1 MGVLHKKYRE
11 FVATAATAAL
21 VASAVAPIA
30 SAKDFSDTKG
40 NTHNEAINALS
51 DAVVITGYPDGT
63 FQPNKILTRS
73 DVVKLMGKWLV
84 SKGYAVPTDAV
95 SNPRFADLTSTSNKE
110 LLEYAAIVK
119 DNGVFVGT
127 PDGKLDP
134 AGDITREN
142 MAIVLVRAFDHV
154 NDIDLATYVAGQDF
168 KKDVNDLGIAKAEAR
183 PAIDILDFFD
193 ITNPATPTFNPK
205 NTTTRGHFATFL
217 HKFINADFSAL
228 TVGVGV
234 VGDTAVKA
242 INATTVEVTFKDAI
256 ENVNSLKFTIDG
268 LTVSNVVVKQFNNKT
283 VILTTTVQEGGK
295 EYTASLDSK
304 EIGKFKGVSTIVPTK
319 IAITTQ
325 SVQGKIGQQAIIF
338 ADIGV
343 KQAGVP
349 VTFNVTPDTNKTLN
363 KDQVFEA
370 TTNADGIAT
379 FSYTQYN
386 AGTDEVVAYPTGA
399 PTVRSHAFIF
409 WGVNNILTIAPT
421 DKASEE
427 KGNTLNNGESK
438 TYKLTY
444 LNPETG
450 KPVANQRFFVTLEE
464 NINVNIDK
472 TSKATVNGTT
482 PMQLLNNDSPTV
494 TAVTT
499 DGKGEAI
506 FTVSGSNTSVTP
518 VVFIDNGDKNEAR
531 AKTYESIKLQAK
543 ADLVT
548 FAALQQEYFI
558 EIFGA
563 YGEDPEAAVG
573 FENGRIYSAMVLDKN
588 GEPVA
593 NEVVNLAFHE
603 DLDRVINTNTQA
615 WFLDLMG
622 DYSHKK
628 QIAVKTNAYGE
639 ADFEIYSENP
649 GDYATP
655 IAWIDINS
663 PNAKEGKLDEGEP
676 FQVGPITYFAKEKPT
691 YSSLFVSDGEG
702 AIPRT
707 DKKAFKGTDVATVEL
722 WAANQSFFPLDLPTE
737 YSHVDATFTIWNTG
751 AEDIEVSYTTNAGE
765 NRKLVISP
773 NRSHTTSMLSGTRFE
788 NPTISVETVGDTSSS
803 VKVVANGMAIPDKTL
818 PNNTANP
825 IDLGSNESTFEFVST
840 QSVGMLY
847 TGMVTD
853 LNTTTKLI
861 TFFGKT
867 PISYD
872 NATYKNERAVIID
885 LKEFESLITGNL
897 GSANVTFKQENE
909 KTTFEIVSL
918 GTSSSTTSQVNN
930 ATTVEQVVNALRNTS
945 MSPAFNDLNS
955 TQKTLLSTAVFT
967 QRTSIG
973 YSSDGLQSFYKVE
986 YAKLV
991 AAAID
996 DVNNT
1001 ATVTTLLAVPDLD
1014 LSAYHALSVEDKTA
1028 VEAILT
1034 TQTFTDVAALQ
1045 AGVIEAIAQNESS
1058 KNVTVPEITNV
1069 VLSTNEGTLTLTFG
1083 GNIELFPSID
1093 SVKIGY
1099 TNEGVNGTVF
1109 GTIAT
1114 VENSNELLLSF
1125 DELGIPKLTK
1135 GSILQKID
1143 LYDSTLSIVNVMD
1156 KAKQNPI
1163 HLTALDIPIQ

>member
-1 MGVLHKKYRE
+1 MGVLHKKYLK
-11 FVATAATAAL
+11 FVATAASAAL

-30 SAKDFSDTKG
+30 SAKDFSDTKD
-40 NTHNEAINALS
+40 NTHYEAINALS
-51 DAVVITGYPDGT
+51 DAGVITGYPDGT

-95 SNPRFADLTSTSNKE
+95 SNPRFADLKSTSNKE
-110 LLEYAAIVK
+110 LLEYAAVVK

-127 PDGKLDP
+127 LDGKLDP

-142 MAIVLVRAFDHV
+142 MAIVLVRAFDRV

-168 KKDVNDLGIAKAEAR
+168 KKDVNDLGTAKAEAR

-193 ITNPATPTFNPK
+193 ITNPATPAFNPK

-217 HKFINADFSAL
+217 HKFINADFSA
-228 TVGVGV
+228 VGVGV

-242 INATTVEVTFKDAI
+242 VNATTVEVTFKDAI
-256 ENVNSLKFTIDG
+256 KNGNSLKFTIDG
-268 LTVSNVVVKQFNNKT
+268 LTVSNVAVKQSDNKT

-295 EYTASLDSK
+295 EYTVSLDSK
-304 EIGKFKGVSTIVPTK
+304 EIGKFEGVSTIVPTK

-325 SVQGKIGQQAIIF
+325 SVQGKIGQQATIS

-386 AGTDEVVAYPTGA
+386 AGNDEVVAYPTGA

-409 WGVNNILTIAPT
+409 WGVNNILTIVPT
-421 DKASEE
+421 EKVSEETASEDRVA
-427 KGNTLNNGESK
+427 TLTNGESK

-444 LNPETG
+444 LAPQTG
-450 KPVANQRFFVTLEE
+450 KPVANQRFFVTFEE
-464 NINVNIDK
+464 NVNVNIDK
-472 TSKATVNGTT
+472 ASKATVNGAT

-494 TAVTT
+494 ASVTT
-499 DGKGEAI
+499 DSKGEAI
-506 FTVSGSNTSVTP
+506 FTVSGLNTSVTP

-548 FAALQQEYFI
+548 FAALQQEYSI

-563 YGEDPEAAVG
+563 YGENPEAAVG
-573 FENGRIYSAMVLDKN
+573 FENGRIYTAMVLNKN
-588 GEPVA
+588 GEPAA

-603 DLDRVINTNTQA
+603 DLDRVISTNTQA
-615 WFLDLMG
+615 WFLDLTG
-622 DYSHKK
+622 DYTHKK

-663 PNAKEGKLDEGEP
+663 PNAKEGNLDEGEP
-676 FQVGPITYFAKEKPT
+676 FQLAPITYFAKEKPT
-691 YSSLFVSDGEG
+691 YASLFVSDGEG
-702 AIPRT
+702 AIPRST
-707 DKKAFKGTDVATVEL
+707 KNAFKGTDVATVEL

-751 AEDIEVSYTTNAGE
+751 AEDIEVSYPTNAGE

-773 NRSHTTSMLSGTRFE
+773 NRSHTTSTLSGTRYE
-788 NPTISVETVGDTSSS
+788 NPTISIETVGDTSSS
-803 VKVVANGMAIPDKTL
+803 VKVVANGKAIPDKAL

-825 IDLGSNESTFEFVST
+825 IDLGNNESTFEFVST
-840 QSVGMLY
+840 QSVGMLH

-853 LNTTTKLI
+853 LNTTKKLI
-861 TFFGKT
+861 TFFEKT

-872 NATYKNERAVIID
+872 NATYKNERGGIID
-885 LKEFESLITGNL
+885 LKEFESLIAGNL
-897 GSANVTFKQENE
+897 GSANVTFIQENE
-909 KTTFEIVSL
+909 ETTFEIISL

-930 ATTVEQVVNALRNTS
+930 ATTVEQVVNVLSNTN
-945 MSPAFNDLNS
+945 MSPTFSDLNS
-955 TQKTLLSTAVFT
+955 TQKTLLATAVLT

-973 YSSDGLQSFYKVE
+973 YSADGLQSVYKDE

-1001 ATVTTLLAVPDLD
+1001 ATVTTLLAVPGLD
-1014 LSAYHALSVEDKTA
+1014 LGAYQALSVEEKTA

-1045 AGVIEAIAQNESS
+1045 AGIIEAIAQNETT
-1058 KNVTVPEITNV
+1058 KNVIVPEIKNAV
-1069 VLSTNEGTLTLTFG
+1069 SSTNEGTLTLTFRAT
-1083 GNIELFPSID
+1083 NELFSSID
-1093 SVKIGY
+1093 SVKVRD
-1099 TNEGVNGTVF
+1099 TNERINGTVF

-1114 VENSNELLLSF
+1114 VENSNELVLSF

-1135 GSILQKID
+1135 GAILQKID
-1143 LYDSTLSIVNVMD
+1143 VYDSTLSIVSVMD
-1156 KAKQNPI
+1156 KA
-1163 HLTALDIPIQ
+1163 